1 MSVPG
6 KGWSKLALPGAVTMT
21 ALSAG
26 LFAAWV
32 VLVLTMPAKVPV
44 DDVSGQL
51 FFAVPIVGGGAIAF
65 LLTTRKPG
73 NPVGWLL
80 SASMVVLPLLF
91 VGTDYG
97 DHWLYVPDLPG
108 ALVVP
113 LEALSN
119 FGWAAGFPMLLVLVP
134 LLFPDGHLLSRRWR
148 PLIWLTAAVAV
159 VGVVATILDPGAYGD
174 GHRHLANPLGLPG
187 AHDVLSFL
195 SGAVWSTVVVALMV
209 TGVVSLVIRY
219 RRSGPDLRQQLKW
232 FIGAVALG
240 AAGLV
245 VALVTAFGQAGI
257 IAVTIGFTAL
267 PVSIGIGV
275 LKYRLYDIDLV
286 INRTVLFAAMA
297 VFITAVYIAIVVGIG
312 SLVGGTG
319 KANLFLSVLATAI
332 VGVAFQPVFSRARR
346 FANRLVYGKRAT
358 PYEVLSGLSDHLVD
372 TYSSGDL
379 LPRMARILAEA
390 TGATKVEVQLR
401 VASEL
406 RSATVWPSDSPP
418 SPPTPLTG
426 QVLPPM
432 AGVDHAVAVRHQGE
446 LLGALI
452 LTKRAGESLS
462 PIEQKLVADLA
473 GQAGLM
479 LKNAGLTADLQA
491 RLEDLRASRQRLV
504 TAQDAER
511 RRIERNLHDGAQQ
524 HLVAIKV
531 KLGLLESLARKD
543 PDRVV
548 ELASE
553 VKRDAD
559 EALETLRDLARG
571 IYPPL
576 LADQGLV
583 AALESQARK
592 APLPVEVTAD
602 GVSRYPQELEAA
614 VYFCC
619 LEALQNVTKYAGAS
633 QASVRLSAPNGSLD
647 FEVLDDGAGFDVATT
662 PKGSGLT
669 NMTDRIDALG
679 GNLQL
684 TSTPG
689 EGTRI
694 TGSLPIG
701 LAGTPA
707 LRAAP

>member
-1 MSVPG
+1 
-6 KGWSKLALPGAVTMT
+6 MT

-26 LFAAWV
+26 LLAAWV

-51 FFAVPIVGGGAIAF
+51 IFAVPIVGGGAIAF

-113 LEALSN
+113 LEALST

-159 VGVVATILDPGAYGD
+159 IGVVATILDPGAYGD
-174 GHRHLANPLGLPG
+174 GHRNLANPPGLPG
-187 AHDVLSFL
+187 AHAVLSFL
-195 SGAVWSTVVVALMV
+195 SGAVWSAIVVALMV
-209 TGVVSLVIRY
+209 TGVVSLGIRY
-219 RRSGPDLRQQLKW
+219 RRAGPELRQQLKW

-240 AAGLV
+240 VAGLV
-245 VALVTAFGQAGI
+245 VALVSAFGQAGY
-257 IAVTIGFTAL
+257 IAITIGFTAL

-275 LKYRLYDIDLV
+275 LKYHLYDIDLV

-358 PYEVLSGLSDHLVD
+358 PYEVLSDLSDHLVD
-372 TYSSGDL
+372 TFSSGDL

-426 QVLPPM
+426 EVLPPI

-553 VKRDAD
+553 VKGDAD

-592 APLPVEVTAD
+592 AQLPVDVTAD

-633 QASVRLSAPNGSLD
+633 QASVRLSAANGSLD
-647 FEVLDDGAGFDVATT
+647 FEVRDDGAGFEMATT

-689 EGTRI
+689 AGTRI

-707 LRAAP
+707 